1 MAGFRSQRG
10 GLGMIVREM
19 MPEDRDAVQGLL
31 IDSEAFSQEEVRV
44 ALQLVDEGLA
54 GGCEGDYPLLVA
66 ELEGCVCGYVCIGRT
81 PLTRSTWHLY
91 WICVHPRAQRC
102 GIGRALQTR
111 VEEFIRGRGGERIV
125 VETSGRPDYER
136 SRRFYERA
144 GYRVA
149 GRIPGYYKPG
159 DDCVFHYKVL

>member
-1 MAGFRSQRG
+1 MAGFRSQFG
-10 GLGMIVREM
+10 GVGMIIRQM
-19 MPEDRDAVQGLL
+19 RPEDRDAVEQLL
-31 IDSEAFSQEEVRV
+31 IESEAFSSAEVQV
-44 ALQLVDEGLA
+44 ALELLDEGLA
-54 GGCEGDYPLLVA
+54 GGWEGDYPLLVA
-66 ELEGCVCGYVCIGRT
+66 ELDSCVRGYACIGRT

-111 VEEFIRGRGGERIV
+111 VEQFIRDRGGERVV

-144 GYRVA
+144 GYLMA
-149 GRIPGYYKPG
+149 GRIPSYYKSG
-159 DDCVFHYKVL
+159 DDCIFYYKVL